1 MSSSPVNSAVISR
14 RDWLRRLPLGFG
26 ALGLHS
32 AMAAGQQPHFTP
44 RARSVIFLFMEGG
57 PSQIDLFDPKP
68 AMTKLNGQAL
78 PESMRAG
85 LRFAFIKPNAK
96 VWASVRPFRRYGQ
109 SGAEI
114 SDWLP
119 KLSECADDLCIVRS
133 MFGEQ
138 FNHHPGQLLMH
149 CGSGMPG
156 RPSMGAWLQYGL
168 GSESKDLPGFVVL
181 TSGRGGSASSGIL
194 GSGFL
199 PSKYQGVPF
208 SSSGEP
214 ISYLT
219 SPPGVDSEE
228 QRARVAA
235 IRALNEERLAAS
247 GDSEIASRIA
257 SYELAFRMQTAAPD
271 LLDLSKE
278 SPATIAMYGV
288 DREPTQAFGRN
299 CLLARRMVE
308 RGVRFVMVSHAS
320 WDDHGSLVA
329 GHTRNCAITDS
340 PAAAL
345 LKDLKQRGLLGET
358 LVVWGGEFGRTPLAQ
373 TLEPGRE
380 SATGRDHHPDAF
392 TMWLAGGGIKPG
404 VTIGRTDDLCMKVVE
419 DRVHVND
426 LHATILHCL
435 GLQHDK
441 LTYRYQGRNFRLTDV
456 GGRVVEKML
465 A

>member
-1 MSSSPVNSAVISR
+1 M
-14 RDWLRRLPLGFG
+14 G
-26 ALGLHS
+26 AEK
-32 AMAAGQQPHFTP
+32 PHFTP

-57 PSQIDLFDPKP
+57 PSQLDLFDPKP
-68 AMTKLNGQAL
+68 GMRKLDGQPL

-85 LRFAFIKPNAK
+85 LRFAFIKSNAK
-96 VWASVRPFRRYGQ
+96 VWASTRPFSRHGR
-109 SGAEI
+109 SGAEL

-119 KLSECADDLCIVRS
+119 SLARSADRLCIVRS

-149 CGSGMPG
+149 CGSAMPG

-168 GSESKDLPGFVVL
+168 GSVSKDLPGFVVL

-199 PSKYQGVPF
+199 PSNFQGVPF

-219 SPPGVDSEE
+219 SPPGSDPEE
-228 QRARVAA
+228 QAARVTA
-235 IRALNEERLAAS
+235 IRQLNQQRLDAT
-247 GDSEIASRIA
+247 GDSEIASRIS

-278 SPATIAMYGV
+278 SPRDIAAYGA
-288 DREPTQAFGRN
+288 DREPTRSFGRN

-308 RGVRFVMVSHAS
+308 RGVRFILVSHAS
-320 WDDHGSLVA
+320 WDDHASLA
-329 GHTRNCAITDS
+329 SGHARNCAITDG

-345 LKDLKQRGLLGET
+345 IDDLAQRGLLDRT

-380 SATGRDHHPDAF
+380 SATGRDHHPGAF
-392 TMWLAGGGIKPG
+392 TMWLAGGGIQPG
-404 VTIGRTDDLCMKVVE
+404 VTIGRTDDLCMRPVE
-419 DRVHVND
+419 DPVHVHD

-435 GLQHDK
+435 GLDHEK

-456 GGRVVEKML
+456 AGRVVEKML

>member
-1 MSSSPVNSAVISR
+1 MNSALLSR
-14 RDWLRRLPLGFG
+14 RDWLRGLPLGFG

-32 AMAAGQQPHFTP
+32 AMAEQKPHFTP
-44 RARSVIFLFMEGG
+44 RAKSVIFLFMEGG

-68 AMTKLNGQAL
+68 TMTKLDGQPL
-78 PESMRAG
+78 PESMRSG
-85 LRFAFIKPNAK
+85 LRFAFIKPNAR
-96 VWASVRPFRRYGQ
+96 VWASARPFRRHGR

-119 KLSECADDLCIVRS
+119 KLAGCADDLCIVRS

-149 CGSGMPG
+149 CGSAMPG

-199 PSKYQGVPF
+199 PSNYQGVPF
-208 SSSGEP
+208 SSSGEA
-214 ISYLT
+214 ISYLS

-228 QRARVAA
+228 QSARVAT
-235 IRALNEERLAAS
+235 IRALNEERLTAS
-247 GDSEIASRIA
+247 GDAEIASRIA
-257 SYELAFRMQTAAPD
+257 SYELAFRMQTAAPE

-278 SPATIAMYGV
+278 SPATISMYGA
-288 DREPTQAFGRN
+288 DREPTRAYGRN

-329 GHTRNCAITDS
+329 GHTKNCATTDG

-345 LKDLKQRGLLGET
+345 ITDLKQRGLLGDT

-426 LHATILHCL
+426 LHATMLHCL
-435 GLQHDK
+435 GLHHEK

-456 GGRVVEKML
+456 AGRVVEKML